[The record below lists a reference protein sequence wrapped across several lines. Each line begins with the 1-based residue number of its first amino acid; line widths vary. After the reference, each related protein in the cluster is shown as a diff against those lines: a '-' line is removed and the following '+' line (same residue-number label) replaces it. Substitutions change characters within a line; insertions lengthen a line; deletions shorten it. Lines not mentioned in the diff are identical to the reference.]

1 MRYSRLITS
10 AVLATLICFLLIVPS
25 SAVATE
31 QKIIIDSCEASYKN
45 QYFQVYYP
53 QVNRDNYVF
62 PQIKNPYDG
71 DVDNP
76 PALSSVTLLGYTDPY
91 IDWKEGYIY
100 TFNYTVAVAL
110 VQEDVYPTITLA
122 LATTTSSGTIAQY
135 SPIGDVTYTYTKT
148 GTQNQGFTYTYTI
161 TSVVKVDSS
170 FNNGNI
176 EDYNLTYVAL
186 TIDGIFQHSSANV
199 TVLSNRMKVT
209 KSIGEDAYYQ
219 ASIDAIEGLPQSEY
233 DYIYN
238 SMPDEAGEVEVIK
251 GKFIQ
256 ILGVFDQDIALLLSA
271 LNTDIA
277 RPCIYLPRVI
287 IPILDIE
294 VWEAQIFYVDDY
306 LDSLNPNIMVA
317 LDPMLYFIR
326 MVVFFGFATFTIY
339 KMIRLEWWL

>member
-1 MRYSRLITS
+1 MRYTRFIASII
-10 AVLATLICFLLIVPS
+10 LATIICILLVIPS

-31 QKIIIDSCEASYKN
+31 QKIIIDSCEASYRN
-45 QYFQVYYP
+45 QYFEMYYP

-62 PQIKNPYDG
+62 PQIKNPYNG
-71 DVDNP
+71 DVENP
-76 PALSSVTLLGYTDPY
+76 PQLSKVTLIGYTDPH

-110 VQEDVYPTITLA
+110 VQESVTPTITLG
-122 LATTTSSGTIAQY
+122 LASLNNSGTISQY
-135 SPIGDVTYTYTKT
+135 TPIGDVTFTYNKT
-148 GTQNQGFTYTYTI
+148 GTSSQGFTYTYSI

-170 FNNGNI
+170 FDNGNM
-176 EDYNLTYVAL
+176 EDYNKSYVCL
-186 TIDGIFQHSSANV
+186 TIDGIFNQSSANV
-199 TVLSNRMKVT
+199 TVLANRMKVT

-219 ASIDAIEGLPQSEY
+219 ASIDAIEGLPESEY

-238 SMPDEAGEVEVIK
+238 KMPDESGEVEVIK

-271 LNTDIA
+271 LNTDVA
-277 RPCIYLPRVI
+277 RPCIYMPRVI

-294 VWEAQIFYVDDY
+294 VWEAQIFYFDTY
-306 LDSLNPNIMVA
+306 LNSLNPNIMIA

-326 MVVFFGFATFTIY
+326 MVVFFGFATYTIY